1 MEKSSIINLV
11 ITLYGIMSNEKK
23 IKRAEK
29 REERKQS
36 RETKRKFL
44 NGIWVFVKWMTG
56 RL

>member
-1 MEKSSIINLV
+1 
-11 ITLYGIMSNEKK
+11 MSNEKK